1 MSLEFSY
8 TTKIM
13 VLGTNFGQFGDISKR
28 MNVAGDNKLAKVSLE
43 SMLMT
48 LKALKYIVTTF

>member
-1 MSLEFSY
+1 MPLEFSY

-13 VLGTNFGQFGDISKR
+13 VLGTIFGQFVGISRR